1 MQPSSFVA
9 LILAYRYWILIPLTI
24 IEGPIVGF
32 IAGALSRL
40 GYFNPFFAFSI
51 FIFRDIVVDALW
63 YFAGLQG
70 GKTRFSAWLL
80 RKVHVSDEQM
90 ASVRALWDAH
100 GLRTMFIG
108 KISYGIAEFYLA
120 VAGMVKVPYKVYF
133 RNALIVALMQYGG
146 LFLLGYIVGGAF
158 SSVQGVLSNIIFAV
172 AVLALAITAYYVFA
186 YYMRQRA
193 LKNKVQNVFTEM

>member
-1 MQPSSFVA
+1 MQASSFIA

-63 YFAGLQG
+63 YFAGVQG

-80 RKVHVSDEQM
+80 SKIHISDEQM

-120 VAGMVKVPYKVYF
+120 VAGMVKVPYKMYF
-133 RNALIVALMQYGG
+133 RNALIVALIQYGG
-146 LFLLGYIVGGAF
+146 LFVFGYIVGGAF

-172 AVLALAITAYYVFA
+172 AVLALVVTSYYIFA
-186 YYMRQRA
+186 YYLRQRA
-193 LKNKVQNVFTEM
+193 LRRKI